1 MEKQW
6 VKISDVLFFQEGPGV
21 RNTQY
26 TSEGV
31 KLLNVANLVDGKVD
45 FSTSDRYI
53 SEEEAYGKYKHFL
66 CDDGDL
72 IVASSGIKVEY
83 FDKKMGFIDSSM
95 LPLCM
100 NTSTIR
106 FKVLNPQKLEIRF
119 FMYYLKSNS
128 FKEQLARHITGS
140 AQLNYG
146 PSHLNKMIMP
156 LVTLEK
162 QKEIIKKLD
171 KIQTIIEIRQQ
182 ELQKLDELVKSRFI
196 ELFGDP
202 KLNPRKWDMVT
213 IGDIATD
220 VRYGTS
226 RPATEG
232 GKYPYLRMNNLTYEG
247 YLDLT
252 DLKHI
257 DIPDNEIEKC
267 VVRNGDVLFN
277 RTNSV
282 ELVGKTCVYNLDYDM
297 IIAGYIIRVRI
308 DDRVLPVILSSYLNS
323 TVMKEQLRS
332 MAKGAVNQANINA
345 QELRSIPIYLPPITL
360 QHEFATF
367 VEQVDKSKFAVQ
379 QALDKAQLLFDS
391 LMQKYF
397 W

>member
-1 MEKQW
+1 MK
-6 VKISDVLFFQEGPGV
+6 KFLDCISIVGATPSKFHGTKKYISTGAVATTEIDE
-21 RNTQY
+21 
-26 TSEGV
+26 SEV
-31 KLLNVANLVDGKVD
+31 VEVTYEDRPSRANLSAEAGDILFAKMQGTRKTLLLDSEAEKNIYSTGFYAVRANPEVITTECLYYLIDSELFLAQKDKNCSGATQKAITNGGMAKIEISVPPLSEQGILVDKL
-45 FSTSDRYI
+45 
-53 SEEEAYGKYKHFL
+53 KHL
-66 CDDGDL
+66 TQL
-72 IVASSGIKVEY
+72 IA
-83 FDKKMGFIDSSM
+83 DKK
-95 LPLCM
+95 
-100 NTSTIR
+100 
-106 FKVLNPQKLEIRF
+106 K
-119 FMYYLKSNS
+119 
-128 FKEQLARHITGS
+128 
-140 AQLNYG
+140 QLN
-146 PSHLNKMIMP
+146 LFD
-156 LVTLEK
+156 
-162 QKEIIKKLD
+162 EII
-171 KIQTIIEIRQQ
+171 
-182 ELQKLDELVKSRFI
+182 KSRFI
-196 ELFGDP
+196 EMFGDP

-247 YLDLT
+247 HLDLT

-282 ELVGKTCVYNLDYDM
+282 ELVGKTCVYNLDSDM

-345 QELRSIPIYLPPITL
+345 QELRSISIYLPPITL

-367 VEQVDKSKFAVQ
+367 VEQVDKSKFEIQ
-379 QALDKAQLLFDS
+379 QSLEKLEILKKS
-391 LMQKYF
+391 LMQQYF
-397 W
+397 G

>member
-1 MEKQW
+1 MK
-6 VKISDVLFFQEGPGV
+6 KFLDCISIVGATPSKFHGTKKYVSTGAVATTEIDE
-21 RNTQY
+21 
-26 TSEGV
+26 SEV
-31 KLLNVANLVDGKVD
+31 VEVTYEDRPSRANLSAEAGDILFAKMQGTRKTLLLDSETEKNIYSTGFYAVRANPEVITTECLYYLIDSELFLAQKDKNCSGATQKAITNGGMAKIEISVPPLSEQGILVDKL
-45 FSTSDRYI
+45 
-53 SEEEAYGKYKHFL
+53 KHL
-66 CDDGDL
+66 TQL
-72 IVASSGIKVEY
+72 IA
-83 FDKKMGFIDSSM
+83 DKK
-95 LPLCM
+95 
-100 NTSTIR
+100 
-106 FKVLNPQKLEIRF
+106 K
-119 FMYYLKSNS
+119 
-128 FKEQLARHITGS
+128 
-140 AQLNYG
+140 QLN
-146 PSHLNKMIMP
+146 LFD
-156 LVTLEK
+156 
-162 QKEIIKKLD
+162 EII
-171 KIQTIIEIRQQ
+171 
-182 ELQKLDELVKSRFI
+182 KSRFI
-196 ELFGDP
+196 EMFGDP

-247 YLDLT
+247 HLDLT

-282 ELVGKTCVYNLDYDM
+282 ELVGKTCVYNLDSDM

-345 QELRSIPIYLPPITL
+345 QELRSISIYLPPITL

-367 VEQVDKSKFAVQ
+367 VEQVDKSKFYIVQ
-379 QALDKAQLLFDS
+379 MQILLR
-391 LMQKYF
+391 LLIRAIQQKTTEVLL
-397 W
+397 

>member
-1 MEKQW
+1 MK
-6 VKISDVLFFQEGPGV
+6 KFLDCISIVGATPSKFHGTKKYISTGAVATTEIDE
-21 RNTQY
+21 
-26 TSEGV
+26 SEV
-31 KLLNVANLVDGKVD
+31 VEVTYEDRPSRANLSAEAGDILFAKMQGTRKTLLLDSETEKNIYSTGFYAVRANPEVITTECLYYLIDSELFLAQKDKNCSGATQKAITNGGMAKIEISVPPLSEQGILVDKL
-45 FSTSDRYI
+45 
-53 SEEEAYGKYKHFL
+53 KHL
-66 CDDGDL
+66 TQL
-72 IVASSGIKVEY
+72 IA
-83 FDKKMGFIDSSM
+83 DKK
-95 LPLCM
+95 
-100 NTSTIR
+100 
-106 FKVLNPQKLEIRF
+106 K
-119 FMYYLKSNS
+119 
-128 FKEQLARHITGS
+128 
-140 AQLNYG
+140 QLN
-146 PSHLNKMIMP
+146 LFD
-156 LVTLEK
+156 
-162 QKEIIKKLD
+162 EII
-171 KIQTIIEIRQQ
+171 
-182 ELQKLDELVKSRFI
+182 KSRFI
-196 ELFGDP
+196 EMFGDP

-247 YLDLT
+247 HLDLT

-267 VVRNGDVLFN
+267 VVRNGDVLLN

-282 ELVGKTCVYNLDYDM
+282 ELVGKTCVYNLDSDM

-345 QELRSIPIYLPPITL
+345 QELRSISIYLPPITL

-367 VEQVDKSKFAVQ
+367 VEQVDKSKFEIQ
-379 QALDKAQLLFDS
+379 QSLEKLEILKKS
-391 LMQKYF
+391 LMQQYF
-397 W
+397 G

>member
-1 MEKQW
+1 M
-6 VKISDVLFFQEGPGV
+6 
-21 RNTQY
+21 
-26 TSEGV
+26 
-31 KLLNVANLVDGKVD
+31 
-45 FSTSDRYI
+45 
-53 SEEEAYGKYKHFL
+53 
-66 CDDGDL
+66 
-72 IVASSGIKVEY
+72 
-83 FDKKMGFIDSSM
+83 
-95 LPLCM
+95 
-100 NTSTIR
+100 
-106 FKVLNPQKLEIRF
+106 
-119 FMYYLKSNS
+119 
-128 FKEQLARHITGS
+128 
-140 AQLNYG
+140 
-146 PSHLNKMIMP
+146 
-156 LVTLEK
+156 
-162 QKEIIKKLD
+162 
-171 KIQTIIEIRQQ
+171 
-182 ELQKLDELVKSRFI
+182 
-196 ELFGDP
+196 FGDP

-232 GKYPYLRMNNLTYEG
+232 GRYPYLRMNNLTYEG

-282 ELVGKTCVYNLDYDM
+282 ELVGKTCVYNLDSDM

-367 VEQVDKSKFAVQ
+367 VEQVDKSKIAVQ

-397 W
+397 G

>member
-1 MEKQW
+1 MK
-6 VKISDVLFFQEGPGV
+6 KFLDCISIVGATPSKFHGTKKYISTGAVATTEIDE
-21 RNTQY
+21 
-26 TSEGV
+26 SEV
-31 KLLNVANLVDGKVD
+31 VEVTYDEDRPSRANLSAEAGDILFAKMQGTRKTLLLDSETEKNIYSTGFYAVRANPEVITTECLYYLIDSELFLAQKDKNCSGATQKAITNGGMAKIEISVPPLSEQGILVDKL
-45 FSTSDRYI
+45 
-53 SEEEAYGKYKHFL
+53 KHL
-66 CDDGDL
+66 TQL
-72 IVASSGIKVEY
+72 IA
-83 FDKKMGFIDSSM
+83 DKK
-95 LPLCM
+95 
-100 NTSTIR
+100 
-106 FKVLNPQKLEIRF
+106 K
-119 FMYYLKSNS
+119 
-128 FKEQLARHITGS
+128 
-140 AQLNYG
+140 QLN
-146 PSHLNKMIMP
+146 LFD
-156 LVTLEK
+156 
-162 QKEIIKKLD
+162 EII
-171 KIQTIIEIRQQ
+171 
-182 ELQKLDELVKSRFI
+182 KSRFI
-196 ELFGDP
+196 EMFGDP

-247 YLDLT
+247 HLDLT

-282 ELVGKTCVYNLDYDM
+282 ELVGKTCVYNLDSDM

-345 QELRSIPIYLPPITL
+345 QELRSISIYLPPITL

-367 VEQVDKSKFAVQ
+367 VEQVDKSKFYIVQ
-379 QALDKAQLLFDS
+379 MQILLR
-391 LMQKYF
+391 LLIRAIQQKTTEVLL
-397 W
+397 